1 MTIKAILEKKGG
13 EVLSVASSATVRDA
27 VALLAEK
34 RIGALPVID
43 GGEVLGIFSER
54 DVVYGLAREGA
65 ALLDR
70 RVEEVMVSPPIT
82 VEPGEQVMGALG
94 LMTQRRIRHLPV
106 LEAGRPVGFVS
117 IGDLVKYRIDK
128 IEAEAAAL
136 RDYIQSA

>member
-1 MTIKAILEKKGG
+1 MTIRAILEGKGNA
-13 EVLSVASSATVRDA
+13 VLSIASAAPVRDA

-43 GGEVLGIFSER
+43 GGEVRGIFSER
-54 DVVYGLAREGA
+54 DVLYGLAREGA

-70 RVEEVMVSPPIT
+70 TVAEVMISPAIT
-82 VEPGEQVMGALG
+82 VEPGEAVMGALG
-94 LMTQRRIRHLPV
+94 LMTRRRIRHLPV
-106 LEAGRPVGFVS
+106 IEGGQAVGFVS